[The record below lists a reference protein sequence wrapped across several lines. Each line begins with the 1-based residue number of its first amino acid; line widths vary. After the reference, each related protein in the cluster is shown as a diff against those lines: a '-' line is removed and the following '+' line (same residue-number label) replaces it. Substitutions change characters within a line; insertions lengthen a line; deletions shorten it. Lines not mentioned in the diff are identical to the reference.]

1 MVTQSSST
9 NVMWSSRLMFILA
22 AAGSAVGLGN
32 IWRFPYLAGENGG
45 GVFVLVY
52 LACIALI
59 GLPILIAEIL
69 MGRAGRQN
77 PITTMK
83 LLASESNASQFWQV
97 IGWMGAIA
105 GFMILSFYGVIAGWA
120 MAYVG
125 DTATGDFV
133 GISGAAASQVFNQ
146 FISDPVRVI
155 GWQTVFMLI
164 TVSITARGVSQG
176 LENTVRY
183 LMPLLFLLLVTLV
196 GYSALTTGHF
206 LEGLSFM
213 FSPDWE
219 RFSGE
224 SVITAMGQAFF
235 TLSLGMGAIMAY
247 GAYMPSGSSV
257 VGTATTIAVLDTS
270 VALMSGLVIFPL
282 VFANGL
288 ESAAGPGL
296 MFITLPI
303 AFGQMAG
310 GQIFGTLFFV
320 LVTFAAV
327 TSSISLL
334 EPAVAW
340 VGERLKLS
348 RAKASSLVGAI
359 AWLVGLGSAASFN
372 IWKDVT
378 LPNGWNFFDVMDQIS
393 NNVLLPVGGILIAL
407 FSSWLLNKTIL
418 QEQLKEDTAYLGLW
432 LWLARIVAPLGVMMV
447 FAVTVL
453 AWL

>member
-1 MVTQSSST
+1 MVTQSSPT

-196 GYSALTTGHF
+196 CYSALTTGHF
-206 LEGLSFM
+206 VEGLSFM

-257 VGTATTIAVLDTS
+257 FGAATTIAVLATP

-340 VGERLKLS
+340 VGERLNLS
-348 RAKASSLVGAI
+348 RAKAASLVGAI

-372 IWKDVT
+372 VWKDVT

-418 QEQLKEDTAYLGLW
+418 QEQLREDTAYLGLW